1 MISCLLESGSVTAE
15 GIAKLASEY
24 GHDQEWVVSRRGSL
38 MKADRIMK
46 KQAEWQKA
54 RKDLPWAKKIRLIE
68 QVRDSW
74 EQLNRLRRRVRRP
87 DNI

>member
-1 MISCLLESGSVTAE
+1 
-15 GIAKLASEY
+15 
-24 GHDQEWVVSRRGSL
+24 
-38 MKADRIMK
+38 MKADRIMQ

-54 RKDLPWAKKIRLIE
+54 RKNLPWGEKIRIME

-74 EQLNRLRRRVRRP
+74 EQLNRLRKRAQRP

>member
-1 MISCLLESGSVTAE
+1 
-15 GIAKLASEY
+15 
-24 GHDQEWVVSRRGSL
+24 